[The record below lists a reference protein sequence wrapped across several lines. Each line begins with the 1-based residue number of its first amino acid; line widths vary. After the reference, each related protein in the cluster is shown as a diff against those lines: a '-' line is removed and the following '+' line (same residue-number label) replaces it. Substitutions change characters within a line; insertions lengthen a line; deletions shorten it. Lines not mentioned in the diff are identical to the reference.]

1 MDNPV
6 LDPIYKQKSF
16 KVLNFR
22 SSKVTYLSKIF
33 KKKNYIKELD
43 DQLIFVELV
52 LIWNPGFCDKKSCF
66 FEIISRENLI
76 FKVPD
81 SGGLCRRWLKL

>member
-33 KKKNYIKELD
+33 NNKKLYK
-43 DQLIFVELV
+43 
-52 LIWNPGFCDKKSCF
+52 
-66 FEIISRENLI
+66 RT
-76 FKVPD
+76 
-81 SGGLCRRWLKL
+81 R